1 MSNISLP
8 VSDLVNVQVNLS
20 QTPAQA
26 QNIST
31 MLILGSSGIIN
42 SVERV
47 RTYSSLSGVA
57 NDFGTAN
64 PEYYAAAEWFSQSP
78 QPSQLLIG
86 QWNNPTVYPSGTN
99 ALLIGSTIVSNIATW
114 QAITAGSFEYN
125 DAGPTHHS
133 ITGLNFSSVTNMNGV
148 ASIVQAA
155 LQSAGFS
162 GASFVWN
169 AGYSRFEY
177 TNNLQVTI
185 QFFTSAGTGVDIS
198 ALLGMASTSSGA
210 YEVPAITSPESAVNA
225 IVLFDSSYGKKWYAA
240 FIIGATDDD
249 HLSVAQYIEGTNTKH
264 AYAINSAEAGIIT
277 STDTNNIAYS
287 LKQLGYNK
295 TFTQYSSSNQFAV
308 ISLAARIMTTN
319 YTANKTVIT
328 LMYKQEPGV
337 IPENLNES
345 QMQALLA
352 NNANIFVE
360 YDNSTAII
368 QPGVV
373 ASGQFIDTIFGADWL
388 AITTQQALYNALYTT
403 STKIPQTDDGMNLLV
418 ASVTSVL
425 DQGVDNGLL
434 APGLWTNSGFGTL
447 KTGDYLPKGYY
458 VYFTPIAKQNIADRA
473 ARKSTV
479 IQIAAK
485 LAGAI
490 QSVEAV
496 INFNA

>member
-1 MSNISLP
+1 
-8 VSDLVNVQVNLS
+8 
-20 QTPAQA
+20 
-26 QNIST
+26 
-31 MLILGSSGIIN
+31 
-42 SVERV
+42 
-47 RTYSSLSGVA
+47 
-57 NDFGTAN
+57 
-64 PEYYAAAEWFSQSP
+64 
-78 QPSQLLIG
+78 
-86 QWNNPTVYPSGTN
+86 
-99 ALLIGSTIVSNIATW
+99 
-114 QAITAGSFEYN
+114 
-125 DAGPTHHS
+125 
-133 ITGLNFSSVTNMNGV
+133 
-148 ASIVQAA
+148 
-155 LQSAGFS
+155 
-162 GASFVWN
+162 
-169 AGYSRFEY
+169 
-177 TNNLQVTI
+177 
-185 QFFTSAGTGVDIS
+185 
-198 ALLGMASTSSGA
+198 
-210 YEVPAITSPESAVNA
+210 
-225 IVLFDSSYGKKWYAA
+225 
-240 FIIGATDDD
+240 
-249 HLSVAQYIEGTNTKH
+249 
-264 AYAINSAEAGIIT
+264 
-277 STDTNNIAYS
+277 
-287 LKQLGYNK
+287 
-295 TFTQYSSSNQFAV
+295 
-308 ISLAARIMTTN
+308 
-319 YTANKTVIT
+319 
-328 LMYKQEPGV
+328 MYKQEPGV